1 MRIVTSWSPCS
12 ARNGFEEFG
21 CNSSLRYNDVIAVSI
36 GLARRIGTDRP
47 FGGDKDMKQ
56 QTPLVVYLDTSVLG
70 GYYDQAFLN
79 DTRQLFQLIR
89 DRRVTIAVSDM
100 LFAEIAR
107 APKPIGDLLQEIV
120 RLGARTIPI
129 NEEAISLQDAYLK
142 AGVVSQR
149 WADDAMH
156 VALASIGRVDAIVSW
171 NFKHLVDPRR
181 ARAFNGV
188 NLANGYGLIEIRSP
202 VDIVRIVEAKK

>member
-1 MRIVTSWSPCS
+1 
-12 ARNGFEEFG
+12 
-21 CNSSLRYNDVIAVSI
+21 
-36 GLARRIGTDRP
+36 
-47 FGGDKDMKQ
+47 MKQ
-56 QTPLVVYLDTSVLG
+56 MPLVLYLDTSVLG

-79 DTRQLFQLIR
+79 DTRKLVQMIR
-89 DRRVTIAVSDM
+89 ERRVAVAVSDM
-100 LFAEIAR
+100 LFAEISR

-120 RLGARTIPI
+120 GLGARTIPI
-129 NEEAISLQDAYLK
+129 SEEAIRLQDAYLR
-142 AGVVSQR
+142 AGVVSPR

-188 NLANGYGLIEIRSP
+188 NMVNGYGLIEIRSP
-202 VDIVRIVEAKK
+202 IDIVRIVEAK